1 MRIAFLTQSYPPMI
15 SGAALVVQRLAE
27 GLAQRGHAVLVVA
40 ASDKGEASVQTK
52 GTLTITRLKAWPNP
66 LRRGQHFLAWPE
78 RALADALT
86 RFQPQIVHAH
96 DPLVIS
102 LAGLRAAKALP
113 TRVPWVL
120 TAHQL
125 PWFVSLM
132 APRLLRRPI
141 EASLWAYGRWL
152 YPKFE
157 ALITPSQM
165 IAEVMEAHGS
175 KRPTVISNGVDTERF
190 TPEPRL
196 HEEAVALRR
205 KYGLD
210 PKLPIILYTGR
221 LDMDKRVE
229 LVVQAVAKV
238 RAMIPVQLLVV
249 GDGKERERLIGL
261 SERLG
266 VIKASH
272 FIGAVPISGDLPGLY
287 RIASVFSTASE
298 IEIQS
303 SVVLE
308 AAASGLPVVA
318 MRASSMPEF
327 IEEGVSGYLVP
338 PGVTADVV
346 DNLAERLARVLGSPE
361 KAQALGRVGRRLAVQ
376 HSQTKTLAAHEQLY
390 ETLMA
395 QQGD

>member
-1 MRIAFLTQSYPPMI
+1 MRIALLTQSYPPMI

-27 GLAQRGHAVLVVA
+27 GLAKRGHAVLVLA
-40 ASDKGEASVQTK
+40 ASDKGVAYVQTS
-52 GTLTITRLKAWPNP
+52 GSLTVARLKAWPNP

-78 RALADALT
+78 RAIGDELA
-86 RFQPQIVHAH
+86 RFQPQVVHAH

-102 LAGLRAAKALP
+102 LAGLRAAKALKK
-113 TRVPWVL
+113 RVPWML
-120 TAHQL
+120 TSHQL

-165 IAEVMEAHGS
+165 IAEVIEGHGS
-175 KRPTVISNGVDTERF
+175 KRPIVISNGVDTERF
-190 TPEPRL
+190 TPEPSSSG
-196 HEEAVALRR
+196 EAVALRR

-210 PKLPIILYTGR
+210 PQLPIILYTGR
-221 LDMDKRVE
+221 LDVDKRVE

-238 RAMIPVQLLVV
+238 GAMIPVQLLVV

-266 VIKASH
+266 VSGASH
-272 FIGAVPISGDLPGLY
+272 FIGMVPSTGDLPELY
-287 RIASVFSTASE
+287 RIASVFITASE

-338 PGVTADVV
+338 PEATAEVV
-346 DNLAERLARVLGSPE
+346 EGFAERLARIVGSPE
-361 KAQALGRVGRRLAVQ
+361 KARVMGRVGRRLAER
-376 HSQTKTLAAHEQLY
+376 HSQTKTLEAHEQLY
-390 ETLMA
+390 EMLMA